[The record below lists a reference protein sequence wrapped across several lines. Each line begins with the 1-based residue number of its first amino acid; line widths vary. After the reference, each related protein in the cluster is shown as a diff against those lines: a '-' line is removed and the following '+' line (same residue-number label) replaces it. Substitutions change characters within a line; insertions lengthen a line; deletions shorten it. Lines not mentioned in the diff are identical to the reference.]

1 MPSISYN
8 YDMDMNVQL
17 NSHQLDLLSKY
28 FADLSKIL
36 IASTVIAYFVPT
48 GIGPITIS
56 MFLIGAITAGGFI
69 VLSVQLAK

>member
-1 MPSISYN
+1 MPIN
-8 YDMDMNVQL
+8 IRL
-17 NSHQLDLLSKY
+17 NFHQLDLLSRY